1 MRHYLLYHISKLII
15 IYLGLNESLFIHQ
28 NKWLCFVNIH
38 PRIMRTYT
46 RAGFEL
52 YDWFHTRNKNFI
64 SRKPRLPHTST
75 NALSMIPLHLM
86 KMEMVIEHHIIQII
100 SLQASLCVVNGTIQR
115 REMSKFRLEK
125 STVLTTD
132 R

>member
-1 MRHYLLYHISKLII
+1 
-15 IYLGLNESLFIHQ
+15 
-28 NKWLCFVNIH
+28 
-38 PRIMRTYT
+38 
-46 RAGFEL
+46 
-52 YDWFHTRNKNFI
+52 
-64 SRKPRLPHTST
+64 
-75 NALSMIPLHLM
+75 MIQLHLM